1 MDNKYALGSTK
12 VATEHHEAVNKTA
25 QPAPTCKFCDAAELV
40 YCPTMQ
46 DYKCSHCDEWQM
58 TAGKG
63 YALGRSSDY

>member
-12 VATEHHEAVNKTA
+12 VATEHHETVHKSSHPA
-25 QPAPTCKFCDAAELV
+25 QTCKFCDVAELV
-40 YCPTMQ
+40 FCPTMQ

-58 TAGKG
+58 NAGKS